1 MTWLASVAYVQQ
13 NVSALQ
19 NVSWFGLVWG
29 GGDTC
34 AAPALCIS
42 LVSEK
47 AFPRPYD
54 VATNIAMNCPN
65 PTSFEF
71 SSQSVTLDI
80 INEPTVATAK
90 TKSSRP

>member
-1 MTWLASVAYVQQ
+1 MCSETYQHCRMFPGSDL
-13 NVSALQ
+13 L
-19 NVSWFGLVWG
+19 G
-29 GGDTC
+29 GEDTC
-34 AAPALCIS
+34 PAPALCVS

-65 PTSFEF
+65 PTSFEEF
-71 SSQSVTLDI
+71 SNQSVTLDI